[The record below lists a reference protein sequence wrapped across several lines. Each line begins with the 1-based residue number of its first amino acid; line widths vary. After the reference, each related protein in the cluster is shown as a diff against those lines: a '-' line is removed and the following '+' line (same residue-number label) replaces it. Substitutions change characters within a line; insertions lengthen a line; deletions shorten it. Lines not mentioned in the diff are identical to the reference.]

1 MVLYMPGV
9 DVFGIAVVGECA
21 RYTKV
26 PRAVP
31 VQRLENCATCEL
43 FFKAKKT
50 ESFELENNMKK
61 IYP

>member
-9 DVFGIAVVGECA
+9 DVFGFAVVGECA
-21 RYTKV
+21 RYTKG

-31 VQRLENCATCEL
+31 VQRLGDCATCEL
-43 FFKAKKT
+43 FFKAQKI
-50 ESFELENNMKK
+50 ESFEFENNIEE